1 MLLTIIIKELFFL
14 TLVLHDFFFRSR
26 DQTNVNF
33 NNKNYVFVF
42 KGVFMVLAWMFFAP
56 VGIFTA
62 KFFRTNKAICGQK
75 LWFQVSSNHIIL
87 FKEKLVLGLGLGF
100 GGKV

>member
-1 MLLTIIIKELFFL
+1 
-14 TLVLHDFFFRSR
+14 
-26 DQTNVNF
+26 
-33 NNKNYVFVF
+33 
-42 KGVFMVLAWMFFAP
+42 MVLAWMFFAP

-87 FKEKLVLGLGLGF
+87 FKEELVLGLGLGL
-100 GGKV
+100 GGECKIDKNKWTKTLFSGKK